1 MGKRCNVNQKDFVSE
16 FKTDYVKS
24 QYLQQPPLD
33 FFHAPSRSLPQHFN
47 ANTGTDYLTTS

>member
-24 QYLQQPPLD
+24 FYILQQPPLD
-33 FFHAPSRSLPQHFN
+33 FFMHQVDH
-47 ANTGTDYLTTS
+47 YLSILMQLLAQTA